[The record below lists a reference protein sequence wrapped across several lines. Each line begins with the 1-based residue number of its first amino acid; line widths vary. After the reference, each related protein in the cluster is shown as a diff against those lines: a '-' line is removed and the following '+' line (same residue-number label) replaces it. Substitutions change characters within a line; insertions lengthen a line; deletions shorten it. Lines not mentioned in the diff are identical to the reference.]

1 MALSNMISKLR
12 REANLTQEEFAEIFG
27 VSRQSVQKWESG
39 TSAPELDKL
48 VKIAKYYDVSLDA
61 LILDSNTRITE
72 ELKYNKALKPKY
84 ANIHDW
90 ESYSS
95 GIVTEY
101 TQSLEE
107 GLDIS
112 KYADLF
118 GAVSRLP
125 KGEIK
130 KKLADVIFEIIQNA
144 DTVSGYKY
152 VEPSDLEGIRAQR
165 GESVTLPPLD
175 TKNLENKIAGAWIG
189 RICGC
194 FLGKPFE
201 GMYSEELTA
210 LLKETNNYP
219 LSRYIL
225 HSDVSEELQNRYTF
239 RFINRPFPDTVTGM
253 PVDDDTNYTVLGQYI
268 IEKYGKDFTPYD
280 VSRAWL
286 DKQPKMAY
294 CTAERVAFCNFVK
307 GYEPPQSALYKNPYR
322 EWIGAQIRADYF
334 GYINPANP
342 EKAAEMAWRDASIS
356 HIKNGIY
363 GEMWVAAMLACAA
376 CTDDMKL
383 IIKGGLAQIPE
394 KSRLHESICRVI
406 NWYESGVSSK
416 QVFKNIHAEWD
427 EHTEHGWCHTISN
440 AMIVTA
446 ALLYGEGDYDKSI
459 CIAVQTA
466 FDTDCNGATV
476 GSVIGMAKGVSCI
489 DKKWTKTLDDTLHTT
504 IFGIGS
510 AKISD
515 CIAKTMTH
523 IK

>member
-72 ELKYNKALKPKY
+72 ELKYNKDLKPKY

-107 GLDIS
+107 GHDIS
-112 KYADLF
+112 KYPDLF

-130 KKLADVIFEIIQNA
+130 KKLADIIFEIIQNA

-152 VEPSDLEGIRAQR
+152 VEPSDLESIRTQR

-201 GMYSEELTA
+201 GT
-210 LLKETNNYP
+210 
-219 LSRYIL
+219 
-225 HSDVSEELQNRYTF
+225 
-239 RFINRPFPDTVTGM
+239 
-253 PVDDDTNYTVLGQYI
+253 
-268 IEKYGKDFTPYD
+268 
-280 VSRAWL
+280 
-286 DKQPKMAY
+286 
-294 CTAERVAFCNFVK
+294 
-307 GYEPPQSALYKNPYR
+307 
-322 EWIGAQIRADYF
+322 
-334 GYINPANP
+334 
-342 EKAAEMAWRDASIS
+342 
-356 HIKNGIY
+356 
-363 GEMWVAAMLACAA
+363 
-376 CTDDMKL
+376 
-383 IIKGGLAQIPE
+383 
-394 KSRLHESICRVI
+394 
-406 NWYESGVSSK
+406 
-416 QVFKNIHAEWD
+416 
-427 EHTEHGWCHTISN
+427 
-440 AMIVTA
+440 
-446 ALLYGEGDYDKSI
+446 
-459 CIAVQTA
+459 
-466 FDTDCNGATV
+466 
-476 GSVIGMAKGVSCI
+476 
-489 DKKWTKTLDDTLHTT
+489 
-504 IFGIGS
+504 
-510 AKISD
+510 
-515 CIAKTMTH
+515 
-523 IK
+523 